1 MKGCGGCRY
10 NSLGGYCAAF
20 GVGLLIAT
28 IFPPVVV
35 LVCAA
40 AALVLLGVSKL
51 RCR

>member
-1 MKGCGGCRY
+1 MRKCGSCKY
-10 NSLGGYCAAF
+10 NDLGGYCAAF

-28 IFPPVVV
+28 VFPRVVV

-40 AALVLLGVSKL
+40 VALVLLGISKL